1 MSRRQVVSPT
11 EAQPRPDKNGKEQSC
26 AKTHQKPNNETDEAM
41 RDESEQEVL
50 KRRSRRKKKIEDS
63 QSEEVEVVTKTK
75 KRTLKQTGI
84 AESEEKQDQT
94 AGNGKRRKIDGQATA
109 SYTP

>member
-11 EAQPRPDKNGKEQSC
+11 EAQPRADKNRKEQSC

-50 KRRSRRKKKIEDS
+50 KRRSRRKKIEDS

-75 KRTLKQTGI
+75 KRTLK
-84 AESEEKQDQT
+84 
-94 AGNGKRRKIDGQATA
+94 
-109 SYTP
+109 

>member
-50 KRRSRRKKKIEDS
+50 KRRSRRKKIEDS